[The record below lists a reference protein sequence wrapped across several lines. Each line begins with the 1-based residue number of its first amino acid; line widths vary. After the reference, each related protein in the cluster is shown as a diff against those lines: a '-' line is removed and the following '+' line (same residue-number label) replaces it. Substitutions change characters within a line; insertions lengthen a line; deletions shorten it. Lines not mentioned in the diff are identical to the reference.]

1 MSASK
6 AMGRLALMVFLFLGT
21 SGCYTFGL
29 LQSDLPPSPEEADP
43 ELTIRVTTFDGE
55 RTTLKKPWV
64 DRRAV
69 GGEREGF
76 LRENELMEIPLS
88 EVDLIEER
96 EFDKRRVLAV
106 VAVLLGALV
115 ATVGC
120 GNGGC

>member
-6 AMGRLALMVFLFLGT
+6 AMGRLVLVVFLFGA

-29 LQSDLPPSPEEADP
+29 LQSDLPPSPEGADP

-55 RTTLKKPWV
+55 RTTLVEPWV
-64 DRRAV
+64 DRSVV
-69 GGEREGF
+69 GGVMERALHEP
-76 LRENELMEIPLS
+76 ESVEIPLA

-96 EFDKRRVLAV
+96 EFDKRRVLAI